1 MGARSSE
8 LSSKLR
14 WEATVRMHVLRTYG
28 RDKCAGEIVHVV
40 AAGSAPFVGWRIAV
54 PSLSRTRSSTAMQ
67 CTPIGWALD
76 CCTTTYLLVTMD
88 DRTRSLREQK
98 NRSITGLWAVHILD
112 GEGGPV
118 LVRAVNL
125 KF

>member
-40 AAGSAPFVGWRIAV
+40 AAGSAPFVGVAYRS
-54 PSLSRTRSSTAMQ
+54 SLSLADPKLNS
-67 CTPIGWALD
+67 
-76 CCTTTYLLVTMD
+76 
-88 DRTRSLREQK
+88 
-98 NRSITGLWAVHILD
+98 NAVHPHWV
-112 GEGGPV
+112 GT
-118 LVRAVNL
+118 
-125 KF
+125 